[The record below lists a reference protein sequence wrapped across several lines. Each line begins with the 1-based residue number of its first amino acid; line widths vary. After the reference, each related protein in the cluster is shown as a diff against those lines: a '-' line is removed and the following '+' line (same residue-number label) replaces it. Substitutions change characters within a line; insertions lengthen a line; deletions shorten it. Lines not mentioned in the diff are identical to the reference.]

1 MTEVVVVSGATS
13 GIGEAC
19 ARRFLD
25 EGARVVAIGRR
36 ADRLEA
42 LAASATSAA
51 GALLPLALDLRD
63 RAAVERAFSDLPD
76 SHRRV
81 TVLVNNAGLALGPAS
96 ALQGTPEQWDT
107 MVDTNIKGV
116 LHLTGAILPGMV
128 ERDRGHV
135 INIGSIGGSYAGGST
150 VYGGTKAFVHHFSL
164 ALRRDLLGRR
174 VRVTCVE
181 PGSVATEFN
190 LVRLGDADK
199 AAEAHRGYRPMSAD
213 ELAEVVHYCHRLPAH
228 MNVNRIELMPIMQ
241 APGAF
246 AIARED

>member
-19 ARRFLD
+19 VRRFLA

-36 ADRLEA
+36 ADRLDA
-42 LAASATSAA
+42 LAASSEPD
-51 GALLPLALDLRD
+51 ALLPVALDLRD
-63 RAAVERAFSDLPD
+63 RGAVEQAMGDLPE
-76 SHRRV
+76 SHRRI

-96 ALQGTPEQWDT
+96 ALGGTPEQWET
-107 MVDTNIKGV
+107 MVDTNVKGV
-116 LHLTGAILPGMV
+116 LHLTGAVLPGMV
-128 ERDRGHV
+128 ERDHGHV

-190 LVRLGDADK
+190 LVRLGDPGK

-213 ELAEVVHYCHRLPAH
+213 EMAEVVHYCHRLPAH
-228 MNVNRIELMPIMQ
+228 MNVNRIEVMPVMQ

-246 AIARED
+246 VIARED